1 MYVGG
6 QGVNIAHFQEGEN
19 EEFFSKEELLCVFFS
34 REDVDFYSRPSD
46 LEEERLTNWE
56 VWGDRIFHLSSYDRK
71 PRIRVEII

>member
-34 REDVDFYSRPSD
+34 REDVHFYSRPSD
-46 LEEERLTNWE
+46 LQEERLTNWE
-56 VWGDRIFHLSSYDRK
+56 VWETVSSTFR
-71 PRIRVEII
+71 PMIGNRVSELK